1 MRSTNLSVWL
11 LAVAVA
17 GSAAPLSAQID
28 YRNLDDDRPVVTE
41 DAYPVE
47 FRAFEFLMPYTFERE
62 PDGGRLQV
70 LTPEIEYGIIRNG
83 QFGIKLPLA
92 LVEGGGDSDWGVAG
106 LRAFGLYNLNT
117 ESRWL
122 PAFSARADL
131 LLPLGAL
138 GGDGSRVILKGI
150 ATRTW
155 GRTRFHGNGAWALGG
170 DARQT
175 VADPGAD
182 WSYSLAVDRTLFRQ
196 SILVVGEVVTLRP
209 VAGAPVQVTAGIGA
223 RYQWTPTTVIDFG
236 VRRRLRANVGPDL
249 ALTLGASHTFGLP
262 WLLPRAAVR

>member
-1 MRSTNLSVWL
+1 MHSTNLSVWL
-11 LAVAVA
+11 LVVAVA

-62 PDGGRLQV
+62 PDGGRLHV

-83 QFGIKLPLA
+83 QFGVKLPLA
-92 LVEGGGDSDWGVAG
+92 LVEGGGDSDRGVAG

-117 ESRWL
+117 EGRWF
-122 PAFSARADL
+122 PALSARADL
-131 LLPLGAL
+131 LLPMGAL
-138 GGDGSRVILKGI
+138 GGEGSQVILKGI

-155 GRTRFHGNGAWALGG
+155 GRTRFHGNGAWALGSN
-170 DARQT
+170 ALQT
-175 VADPGAD
+175 VAEPGAR
-182 WSYSLAVDRTLFRQ
+182 WSYSLAADRTLFRQ
-196 SILVVGEVVTLRP
+196 SALLVGEVVTLRP
-209 VAGAPVQVTAGIGA
+209 VEGAPIHVNSGIGA

-236 VRRRLRANVGPDL
+236 VRRRLRAAVGPDL
-249 ALTLGASHTFGLP
+249 AVTIGASHTFGLP
-262 WLLPRAAVR
+262 WLMPRNAVR

>member
-47 FRAFEFLMPYTFERE
+47 FRAFEFLTAFTFERE
-62 PDGGRLQV
+62 PVGGRLHV
-70 LTPEIEYGIIRNG
+70 LTPEIEYGVVRNG
-83 QFGIKLPLA
+83 QFGVKLPLA
-92 LVEGGGDSDWGVAG
+92 LVEGGGDSDWGAAG

-131 LLPLGAL
+131 LLPLGPL
-138 GGDGSRVILKGI
+138 GGEGSRVILKGI

-155 GRTRFHGNGAWALGG
+155 GRTRFHGNGAWGLGA

-175 VADPGAD
+175 VADPGAH

-196 SILVVGEVVTLRP
+196 SVLLVGEVVTLRP
-209 VAGAPVQVTAGIGA
+209 VAGAPVQVNAGMGI
-223 RYQWTPTTVIDFG
+223 RYQWAPTTVIDFG
-236 VRRRLRANVGPDL
+236 VRRRLRADVGPDL
-249 ALTLGASHTFGLP
+249 AVTIGASHTFGLP
-262 WLLPRAAVR
+262 WLLPRDAVR